1 MVQLTRVHRELSPQA
16 QPRLILTGTSPVCT
30 GQCWG
35 RGFRKH
41 TLSPTPVL
49 QSVVCPPPPHHCCPS
64 FFGKDSNNSLFRTYS
79 TTLGMFPLPQSTPS
93 TEPTAAHS
101 LLGLKHTLGPPQM
114 ALRIPW
120 PQQPQTPPALAP
132 WRARAAEPASQAC
145 TSP

>member
-49 QSVVCPPPPHHCCPS
+49 QSVVCPPRPTTAALPS
-64 FFGKDSNNSLFRTYS
+64 LVKTPTIPF
-79 TTLGMFPLPQSTPS
+79 LGPIALLWECSHSPSPLPALNPLQH
-93 TEPTAAHS
+93 TAFW
-101 LLGLKHTLGPPQM
+101 G
-114 ALRIPW
+114 
-120 PQQPQTPPALAP
+120 
-132 WRARAAEPASQAC
+132 
-145 TSP
+145 